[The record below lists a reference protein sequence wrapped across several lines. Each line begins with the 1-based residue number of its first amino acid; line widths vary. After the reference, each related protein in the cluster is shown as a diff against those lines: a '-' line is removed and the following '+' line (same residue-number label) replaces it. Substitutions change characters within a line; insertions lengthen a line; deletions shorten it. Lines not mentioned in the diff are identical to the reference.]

1 MATTTYED
9 VEEVAPIPKGIG
21 WGWFLTSGIIW
32 FFLGLAILS
41 LRPGTIALIGYMV
54 ALVVILAGA
63 LELANAFMSD
73 SWKWLH
79 GLAGAIF
86 IVVGVLSFTEP
97 FQTFIGLSILFGWFL
112 IVKGMVVFVMSL
124 AWRVPGSLWG
134 LGVAVGLAYIFIGLW
149 AIGYPGRSAWLLTL
163 WIGIGAIFHGVA
175 DLVTAFQVKGAR

>member
-9 VEEVAPIPKGIG
+9 VEEVAPVPSGIG

-63 LELANAFMSD
+63 LELALAFATEG
-73 SWKWLH
+73 WRWLH
-79 GLAGAIF
+79 ALAGAVF

-112 IVKGMVVFVMSL
+112 VVKGMVVFIMSL

-134 LGVAVGLAYIFIGLW
+134 LGVAVGLAYLFIGFW

-163 WIGIGAIFHGVA
+163 WIGIGAIFHGVS